1 MPVDG
6 PEEPVLMRRME
17 KRGETWESEVTAYL
31 ESHPLVAFAFLFG
44 SRGRD
49 RGRATSDLDVAVH
62 LRPSF
67 TQADVTAIW
76 ADLERITGKDVDLVV
91 LNDAP
96 PGIAWAAMRGKL
108 LVNKDPRLCLE
119 EMLRVSREAEDFHA
133 FVLDF
138 WDLRRQYRGGSS

>member
-1 MPVDG
+1 VDG
-6 PEEPVLMRRME
+6 PEEQVLMCGME
-17 KRGETWESEVTAYL
+17 KRGKTWESEVTVYL

-44 SRGRD
+44 SHGRA
-49 RGRATSDLDVAVH
+49 RGRATSDLDIAVH

-67 TQADVTAIW
+67 THADVTAIW

-96 PGIAWAAMRGKL
+96 PGIAWAAMGGKL
-108 LVNKDPRLCLE
+108 LVNKDRRLCLE
-119 EMLRVSREAEDFHA
+119 EMLRVSREAEDFKT

-138 WDLRRQYRGGSS
+138 WDLRRQCRGG